1 MAGFPGVRHL
11 ADFRQASPPA
21 GTRRGATAAAG
32 RLGGGNAFH
41 KARTAGVAGQI
52 GLDDLDVTTD
62 SKGNAAVKAG
72 RYVSE
77 RVYVGVTAGAAG
89 QSGVSVNLDITD
101 DVKARAEATQEQ
113 SKVGVYFEKEY

>member
-1 MAGFPGVRHL
+1 M
-11 ADFRQASPPA
+11 
-21 GTRRGATAAAG
+21 
-32 RLGGGNAFH
+32 
-41 KARTAGVAGQI
+41 
-52 GLDDLDVTTD
+52 
-62 SKGNAAVKAG
+62 KAG

-101 DVKARAEATQEQ
+101 DVKAKAEATQQQ